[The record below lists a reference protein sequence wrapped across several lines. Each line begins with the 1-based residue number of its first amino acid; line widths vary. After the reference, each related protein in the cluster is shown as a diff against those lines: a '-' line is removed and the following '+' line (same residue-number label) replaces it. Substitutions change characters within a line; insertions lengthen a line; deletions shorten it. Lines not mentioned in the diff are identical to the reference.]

1 MILAAILLIIL
12 PAHGNAGKG
21 RIEDF
26 TVEKTESGY
35 TVVLPEEHAE
45 QGYYKLFWMNR
56 ETGEIRKD
64 VITADTPSYEIRADE
79 GTEYSFALFYAKKRG
94 ALPASWD
101 GDKPKEPKGPY
112 IWKMLWINA
121 ETIDIRGINNHLSEA
136 NHLGIDRA
144 AKDFEA
150 LVEEFTDG
158 LVDIQITRIS
168 VDEPV
173 TGASYVQ
180 QRGYI
185 VESADINADHYAR
198 YQYDS
203 VFVFGRMDGIYITY
217 GGVTVK
223 PDSPTNDPGYSF
235 IALIG
240 DDPNSMGDANM
251 AHVCVHEWLHQLGF
265 YYDWF
270 KLEIPDPD
278 KPDAY
283 GYEADATLDL
293 QMFRDALT
301 MKTRTQ
307 DGKYIGI
314 PAEAWQYKPG
324 KRPAKWDLSYLQDQ
338 TVPEDLRL
346 PEKEPVAEET
356 EEPAVTD
363 KDPEIFGMLD
373 EDRIEYENKVMGL
386 NCRLE
391 NWIWYTPEEYF
402 ATYTIKSIVTS
413 EEEAANFTDS
423 FLVIFAEDSEG
434 PRNIRLEMSYPTES
448 FLGQY
453 DEAAYLEHLKELLEQ
468 YAPEAGLDDYTCE
481 IVQRQIGNRTLSGLK
496 SSFTTYGIKNY
507 MTDLMWMEGGQ
518 LNQIT
523 AVSYMFDECDD
534 ILAHFRT
541 LEKQESHQNNN
552 SYISISNC
560 FRSFPETPAWAVLSF
575 AKTLEVLIPRG

>member
-1 MILAAILLIIL
+1 
-12 PAHGNAGKG
+12 
-21 RIEDF
+21 
-26 TVEKTESGY
+26 
-35 TVVLPEEHAE
+35 
-45 QGYYKLFWMNR
+45 
-56 ETGEIRKD
+56 
-64 VITADTPSYEIRADE
+64 
-79 GTEYSFALFYAKKRG
+79 
-94 ALPASWD
+94 
-101 GDKPKEPKGPY
+101 
-112 IWKMLWINA
+112 
-121 ETIDIRGINNHLSEA
+121 
-136 NHLGIDRA
+136 
-144 AKDFEA
+144 
-150 LVEEFTDG
+150 
-158 LVDIQITRIS
+158 
-168 VDEPV
+168 
-173 TGASYVQ
+173 
-180 QRGYI
+180 
-185 VESADINADHYAR
+185 
-198 YQYDS
+198 
-203 VFVFGRMDGIYITY
+203 
-217 GGVTVK
+217 
-223 PDSPTNDPGYSF
+223 
-235 IALIG
+235 
-240 DDPNSMGDANM
+240 M

-283 GYEADATLDL
+283 GYEADAPLDL

-507 MTDLMWMEGGQ
+507 MTDLMWLEGGQ

-541 LEKQESHQNNN
+541 LEKTGESSEQ
-552 SYISISNC
+552 
-560 FRSFPETPAWAVLSF
+560 
-575 AKTLEVLIPRG
+575 